1 MLQRSPCVRSRRSR
15 KAVDEFELIERY
27 FARQG
32 EAQGVVIGV
41 GDDGAVLQPEPGREL
56 VTVVDALVGD
66 IHFPSQIGAYHLG
79 YRAVAV
85 NLSDIAAMGARPR
98 WMTLALTLTEA
109 RPDWL
114 EQFAAGLFAA
124 ADEHDVALVGGDTT
138 RGDIVVVSVQVTGD
152 IEPGQALL
160 RSGARAGE
168 TIYVTGTVGDA
179 AGGLE
184 CIRSGTTNEYLQ
196 QRFLL
201 PAARVDCGRQLV
213 GLASAAIDISDGL
226 YGDLQKLLVASGV
239 GADVDVDAL
248 PVSEA
253 LTHQFEDGKVRELVL
268 GGGDDYELCF
278 TSGEDLPARFGDVS
292 VTAIGTVNDTGKLT
306 LRDASGIVPFADSGY
321 RHFE

>member
-1 MLQRSPCVRSRRSR
+1 M
-15 KAVDEFELIERY
+15 DEFELIERF
-27 FARQG
+27 FARHG
-32 EAQGVVIGV
+32 DGRGVVVGI
-41 GDDGAVLQPEPGREL
+41 GDDAAVLRPAPDREL

-66 IHFPSQIGAYHLG
+66 VHFPSQIDAYHLG

-85 NLSDIAAMGARPR
+85 NLSDIAAMGARPL

-138 RGDIVVVSVQVTGD
+138 RGDNVVVSVQVTGD
-152 IEPGQALL
+152 IQPGRALL

-184 CIRSGTTNEYLQ
+184 CIRSGTTNEYLE

-201 PAARVDCGRQLV
+201 PAARVDCGQQLV

-253 LTHQFEDGKVRELVL
+253 LTNQFDDGKVRELVL

-278 TSGEDLPARFGDVS
+278 TSGGDLPARFGDVA
-292 VTAIGTVNDTGKLT
+292 VTAIGSVTDSGVLT
-306 LRDASGIVPFADSGY
+306 LRDARGIVPFEDSGY
-321 RHFE
+321 RHFG